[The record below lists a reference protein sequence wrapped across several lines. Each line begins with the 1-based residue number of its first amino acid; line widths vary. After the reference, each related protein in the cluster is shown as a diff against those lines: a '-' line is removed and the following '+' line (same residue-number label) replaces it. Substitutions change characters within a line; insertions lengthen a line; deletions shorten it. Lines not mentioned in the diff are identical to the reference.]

1 MNPLPAPGISKN
13 KAELTASTTEV
24 RSDVIHDNSV
34 VNSDVDTTI
43 LGESI
48 ENSLSGE
55 QPEINVDDV
64 KADTED
70 EFSKIEYK
78 VYKYIYWMDRKNCS
92 ETEKHLENQLILSF
106 EKNKIGDYDKLFSIY
121 DAKTVGDREY

>member
-34 VNSDVDTTI
+34 VSSHVDTTT
-43 LGESI
+43 LGESN

-55 QPEINVDDV
+55 QPEMNVDDV

-78 VYKYIYWMDRKNCS
+78 VYKYIYWNKDRKNCL
-92 ETEKHLENQLILSF
+92 EAVKHLENQLILSF
-106 EKNKIGDYDKLFSIY
+106 EKNGIGDYAKLFSIY
-121 DAKTVGDREY
+121 DAKTVGNTN